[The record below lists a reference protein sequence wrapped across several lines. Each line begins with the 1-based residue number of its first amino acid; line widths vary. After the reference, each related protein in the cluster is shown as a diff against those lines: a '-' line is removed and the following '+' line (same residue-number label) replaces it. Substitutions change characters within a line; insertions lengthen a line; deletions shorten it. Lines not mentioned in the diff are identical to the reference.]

1 MGNLLFKKYGDRIFQ
16 VWLGSGWLAPMKRV
30 MKARGHKPVG
40 FDLYASPFAHILSP
54 SGWDA
59 PEVPLSLIA
68 RGYVYFGPSE
78 KLHKNTPIKGYVTD
92 DMFKRYK
99 QYYEI
104 DLGRKFKNAQE
115 VDEYLQKHRFPKP

>member
-1 MGNLLFKKYGDRIFQ
+1 MGNLLYKKYGDRIFQ
-16 VWLGSGWLAPMKRV
+16 VWLGSGWLAPTEKV
-30 MKARGHKPVG
+30 MKLRGHKPVG

-59 PEVPLSLIA
+59 PEVPLSKIA
-68 RGYVYFGPSE
+68 RGYVYLGPRE
-78 KLHKNTPIKGYVTD
+78 TLHKNTPIKGYVTD

-104 DLGRKFKNAQE
+104 DWG
-115 VDEYLQKHRFPKP
+115 